1 MGIQNMCGIRPVIY
15 DKHGPGWN
23 ANDIDKAVMGMINS
37 ESYFTGRGK
46 FMSED
51 AEKAIEL
58 VEDVNERFSR
68 VLSKFGN
75 TMDNFI
81 MCSKKASGN
90 IRDAADKL
98 SNGLQ
103 KIEKTANFD
112 KLERYVELL
121 ERAANAMEILA
132 ALEKT
137 GKLEK
142 IAGALR

>member
-1 MGIQNMCGIRPVIY
+1 MSTHAFWGVEPCIY
-15 DKHGPGWN
+15 DKHGPKFN
-23 ANDIDKAVMGMINS
+23 LDHLEKALVNEINHG
-37 ESYFTGRGK
+37 SYFKERVK
-46 FMSED
+46 FMSTD
-51 AEKAIEL
+51 TEKAIEL
-58 VEDVNERFSR
+58 VEDVNARFSKTI
-68 VLSKFGN
+68 SKFGN
-75 TMDNFI
+75 TMDNFVEH
-81 MCSKKASGN
+81 SKKASGN

-98 SNGLQ
+98 SNGLL

-121 ERAANAMEILA
+121 ERAASAMEILA